1 MPPAEPSAV
10 CWVQDSD
17 DWASVAAA
25 TGWSVEDCLNFKLA
39 FKKRD
44 DAKTV
49 KDAMGAHFKRLR
61 AVGWHLHKLATRS
74 ASPEATHRASFALQ
88 LCLLLVLS

>member
-1 MPPAEPSAV
+1 MS
-10 CWVQDSD
+10 
-17 DWASVAAA
+17 AA

-49 KDAMGAHFKRLR
+49 KDAMGTHFKRLR
-61 AVGWHLHKLATRS
+61 AVGWHLHKLATRL
-74 ASPEATHRASFALQ
+74 ASFPPRSSLQ
-88 LCLLLVLS
+88 VQHRPNGLRLTQKRSVCLAGVSGLASG